1 MKTIAFK
8 MTFHSIA
15 DRDEW
20 MRSEGINP
28 VAFAACGAPIRF
40 VGERHTLQA
49 PINNLCL
56 VHGEMA
62 LKNPA

>member
-1 MKTIAFK
+1 MKTITFK

-28 VAFAACGAPIRF
+28 VAHAACGAPIRF

-49 PINNLCL
+49 PINKLCL

>member
-1 MKTIAFK
+1 MKTITFK

-62 LKNPA
+62 LKTPA

>member
-1 MKTIAFK
+1 MKTIPFK

-40 VGERHTLQA
+40 VGARHTLQA
-49 PINNLCL
+49 PINKLCL

>member
-1 MKTIAFK
+1 MKTITFK

-49 PINNLCL
+49 QINKLCL

>member
-1 MKTIAFK
+1 MKIYLK
-8 MTFHSIA
+8 FHSIA

>member
-1 MKTIAFK
+1 MKTITFK

-28 VAFAACGAPIRF
+28 VAFAASGAPIRF
-40 VGERHTLQA
+40 VGDRHTLQA

>member
-1 MKTIAFK
+1 MKTITFK

-28 VAFAACGAPIRF
+28 VAFAVVLRYALWASGIRYRLRSISCAWCM
-40 VGERHTLQA
+40 GR
-49 PINNLCL
+49 
-56 VHGEMA
+56 
-62 LKNPA
+62 

>member
-1 MKTIAFK
+1 MKTITFK

-40 VGERHTLQA
+40 VGERYTLQA
-49 PINNLCL
+49 PINELRM
-56 VHGEMA
+56 VHGEMK
-62 LKNPA
+62 LNPA